1 MNLDFTNTWETVQ
14 KSDSDSACD
23 LYPVLAVFDRE
34 VQIENLNC
42 VPNASFTFSPG
53 NPKASESIS
62 FDGSSSSDPDGDSL
76 SYSWDWTSDST
87 YEGSGQT
94 TSHSYSNGG
103 CKDVTLKVDDGNG
116 GTDTTNKSIAV
127 DDNLVSYSS
136 TAAAE
141 GKTWMSGDSFRWSNG
156 THKLWL
162 DGANI
167 VDGSSTGPAGSLW
180 IEGTDLHWIDTNSN
194 ERSFTGNKEGSA
206 GGDKGSTWVE
216 DGMIHYIDQN
226 GDKREV
232 DGIQS
237 TSCP

>member
-1 MNLDFTNTWETVQ
+1 MGGLDF
-14 KSDSDSACD
+14 
-23 LYPVLAVFDRE
+23 
-34 VQIENLNC
+34 
-42 VPNASFTFSPG
+42 
-53 NPKASESIS
+53 
-62 FDGSSSSDPDGDSL
+62 
-76 SYSWDWTSDST
+76 
-87 YEGSGQT
+87 
-94 TSHSYSNGG
+94 
-103 CKDVTLKVDDGNG
+103 G
-116 GTDTTNKSIAV
+116 GTWTPVSGDYPDLIIFASSGGSI
-127 DDNLVSYSS
+127 LSYSS

-237 TSCP
+237 ASCP